1 MRLPHIMEDNLLY
14 LKSASLNVNLIPK
27 HSQKASK
34 IMFDHVS
41 GHYGPAKL
49 THQINDYTTLKKK
62 KN

>member
-1 MRLPHIMEDNLLY
+1 MRLTHIMEDNLLY

-49 THQINDYTTLKKK
+49 THKINDYTTFKKK